1 MKEKVCDTVSQSQK
15 GRVMD
20 FTIIKAVGWKHPHPP
35 IRAEPAVGEKQP
47 VAQLH
52 ENKIKRKGKTK

>member
-1 MKEKVCDTVSQSQK
+1 M
-15 GRVMD
+15 
-20 FTIIKAVGWKHPHPP
+20 IIKAVGWKYLHTP

-52 ENKIKRKGKTK
+52 ENKIKKKGKTKLERAAVSRYWRFFVCAG